1 MNVAY
6 EWHEAPPADF
16 AVIGDPV
23 AHSRSPQMHE
33 AAYRAL
39 GLNLRYIAVR
49 ISAGKVETALDHF
62 REMGF
67 KGVNVTIPHKAEA
80 MDWAD
85 PDELAQKIGVANT
98 IDLQSRVATNTDAPG
113 FLDTL
118 HQFSF
123 EKGASV
129 LILGAGGT
137 ARALAAVL
145 PGAGFRTSI
154 WNRTTTRAEALAT
167 EFGLSEVID
176 QPSANF
182 DLIINTTSVG
192 LSKDRIAIDW
202 SQARPDTVAY
212 DLVYGST
219 PFLDEAQTHGLR
231 TLDGKQLLVAQGA
244 RSFEFW
250 LGIAPPRDVMLE
262 AIQ

>member
-1 MNVAY
+1 MKIAY
-6 EWHEAPPADF
+6 EWHDVPRADF
-16 AVIGDPV
+16 AVIGSPV

-33 AAYRAL
+33 AAFRAL
-39 GLNLRYIAVR
+39 GLHLTYVAVQV
-49 ISAGKVETALDHF
+49 SAGDVNDALDHLLGL
-62 REMGF
+62 GF
-67 KGVNVTIPHKAEA
+67 KGVNVTVPHKAEA

-118 HQFSF
+118 EQFSF
-123 EKGASV
+123 QSDASV

-154 WNRTTTRAEALAT
+154 WNRTTTRAEELAN
-167 EFGLSEVID
+167 EFGLAEVVEL
-176 QPSANF
+176 PSANF

-231 TLDGKQLLVAQGA
+231 VLDGKQLLVAQGA

-262 AIQ
+262 VIQ